1 MCLMG
6 KNILILMCFM
16 SLIACKREAVFEL
29 EGNSEQVLRE
39 RTVGL
44 RYPTAPGRQYFL
56 STQADSS
63 GHFLL
68 TGNNFSGQ
76 QEMTT

>member
-1 MCLMG
+1 
-6 KNILILMCFM
+6 M

-44 RYPTAPGRQYFL
+44 RYPTAPGRQYFRL
-56 STQADSS
+56 KRIQVVISC
-63 GHFLL
+63 
-68 TGNNFSGQ
+68 
-76 QEMTT
+76 